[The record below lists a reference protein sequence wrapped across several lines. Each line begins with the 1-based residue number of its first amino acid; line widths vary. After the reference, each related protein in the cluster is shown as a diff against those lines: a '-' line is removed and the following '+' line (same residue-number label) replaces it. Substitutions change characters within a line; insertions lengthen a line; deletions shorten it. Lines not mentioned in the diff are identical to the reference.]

1 MVGGAGQVKVRVEE
15 VFEGGEQVKWLVG
28 GAGQVEV
35 RVEEVFE
42 GKVEQ
47 VNSTLHIQELLMR
60 EQQLQQMLLLLM
72 QQLLMLMLLMQLLM
86 LLVAV
91 ADRPHSRCNIH
102 AFSLVYGWHPW
113 LLVALVQMLFPNL
126 CPLFFVFVVA
136 LVSDLSSI
144 SVYRVVGAPLCAS

>member
-15 VFEGGEQVKWLVG
+15 VFEGG
-28 GAGQVEV
+28 AGQVKV
-35 RVEEVFE
+35 RIEEVFE
-42 GKVEQ
+42 CRIEL
-47 VNSTLHIQELLMR
+47 VNSTQHIQELLMR

-91 ADRPHSRCNIH
+91 ADRPHSHHCNIH

-126 CPLFFVFVVA
+126 CPLFFVFA
-136 LVSDLSSI
+136 LVSDLRSI
-144 SVYRVVGAPLCAS
+144 SVYRVVGAPVCAS

>member
-1 MVGGAGQVKVRVEE
+1 MGGAGQVKVRVEE
-15 VFEGGEQVKWLVG
+15 VFEGG
-28 GAGQVEV
+28 AGQVKV
-35 RVEEVFE
+35 RIEEVFE
-42 GKVEQ
+42 CRIEL
-47 VNSTLHIQELLMR
+47 VNSTQHIQELLMR

-72 QQLLMLMLLMQLLM
+72 QQLLMLMLLMQLLV

-91 ADRPHSRCNIH
+91 ADRPHSHHCNIH